1 MNARGTKEQLQR
13 ELKRIFRGLD
23 FISKQLD
30 REGRTRANQR
40 LYFDVYQ
47 GLGLA
52 WEFLGLQCKHW
63 VGYRRNRD
71 GQRVCRIC
79 GKIKGVQDQY
89 WLLTSNGKKKIG
101 ERAVPRSTRVFASKN
116 KAQILHDQIAFHGAI
131 LDVDIHNSYKS
142 RLFGKGREIS
152 IAADRI
158 VTLKEDAITC
168 SVDEHVIDID
178 IEQPRGKTQKPRY
191 GDFPWEISKAK
202 LKFFP
207 VIFRFDDRYRFLG
220 LTILRT
226 RKESRR

>member
-23 FISKQLD
+23 FISKHFDRDGRKKSQQQLY
-30 REGRTRANQR
+30 
-40 LYFDVYQ
+40 LDVYQ

-63 VGYRRNRD
+63 DGYRRNSN
-71 GQRVCRIC
+71 GQQVCRIC

-89 WLLTSNGKKKIG
+89 WLLTSKGIKKIG
-101 ERAVPRSTRVFASKN
+101 KRAVPTSKRTFAIKN
-116 KAQILHDQIAFHGAI
+116 KAQILHDQIVFHGAF
-131 LDVDIHNSYKS
+131 LDVDVHNSYKS
-142 RLFGKGREIS
+142 RLFGKGRDIS
-152 IAADRI
+152 VAADRV
-158 VTLKEDAITC
+158 VTLKESDIKC

-178 IEQPRGKTQKPRY
+178 IEQPRGKTKKPRY
-191 GDFPWEISKAK
+191 GGFPWEISKAK